1 MPKFRCIK
9 CENLWD
15 LDDFSSHDICKE
27 CEKNNTDIQISCFT
41 EVFSKYCIEIFYLRY
56 PAESHLISAEVPNNY
71 WERKKLIETKKE
83 SIEEKIKSSE
93 EEKKRIEKNIKEME
107 KEKLNYSRDEGQS
120 RFDHFIRDDNL
131 KCEILTAY
139 LDPLKAQRPY
149 IAQFEK
155 QYK

>member
-1 MPKFRCIK
+1 MPNFRCIK

-15 LDDFSSHDICKE
+15 QGNFGLHGICEK
-27 CEKNNTDIQISCFT
+27 CEKNNTDTQIACFS

-56 PAESHLISAEVPNNY
+56 PAESHLISAEVPSGH
-71 WERKKLIETKKE
+71 WERKKLIKTKKE
-83 SIEEKIKSSE
+83 SIEEKIKENE
-93 EEKKRIEKNIKEME
+93 EEKKEIEKRIKEME
-107 KEKLNYSRDEGQS
+107 KEKLDCGGVERQRLDYY
-120 RFDHFIRDDNL
+120 IRDDNL

-149 IAQFEK
+149 IVQFEK